1 RGWSAQDDCDEM
13 RPPSLSRRAAIT
25 RRETPTDSPSFCAAA
40 DHPADDCAGLRDD
53 AIRGLPGRFYGIG
66 STTGEPGY
74 YLAHGLEEKGKIIG
88 VAVIKVRLEALEE
101 RWQRARLEAFYY
113 WWPLNELVPLERES
127 IADGVEKLT
136 FPANTSV
143 DHEHTVVSYL
153 AQTRELADTPWHLT
167 LLTPLE
173 DLRREAANQGMLVAV
188 ACALVAFLLIA
199 WNERRKVIST
209 RLAAREALEQAN
221 NELERRITDRTADL
235 RASNERLKGQIR
247 ERRQAEETLRQAQD
261 ELIQAGKL
269 AAIGQ
274 MSTSIAH
281 ELNQPLAA
289 LRTLSGNTVRFL
301 ERGALDTASANLR
314 TINDLVDRMG
324 RITASLRAFARRG
337 EDKGQASLG
346 KAVEA
351 ALQLL
356 GARLDNA
363 SLALHQQIDDVELA
377 IDQTRLEQILVN
389 LIGNALDAMSAQPM
403 PILWLEGDMLDGRY
417 RLAAAAGG
425 TLNAEDPAEGG
436 TMFVLALALEDIHS
450 QGVASAEEAL
460 ALVGEHFAGIVISD
474 IRLPGIDG
482 LELLKRLKERDRTLP
497 VVLITGHGDVSMAVG
512 AMRDGAYDFMEKP
525 FSPER
530 LVDVARR
537 ALEQRGLAREVW
549 SLRRQLAERDSLEG
563 KIIGRSQAMQALRAR
578 RHDHQFVA
586 LNCGGLPESLF
597 ESEIFGHEANAFT
610 GAGKRRIGKIEH
622 AHNGTLFLDEVESM
636 PINLQIKLLR
646 VLQERTLERLGSN
659 QSQSS
664 LRFDREPPSLDSQT
678 RSALL
683 AHDWPGNVRELRNV
697 AERYALGL
705 PAFKTAGTQAATPSL
720 DFAEAVEAF
729 EKNLLGEALRRSGGN
744 LSQASQELGMAKT
757 TLFDKVKKYGLG

>member
-1 RGWSAQDDCDEM
+1 MIALGYVTYLYSEKNAVKALGENGQRQLELHARTVESEINKYNYLPSVLELESNVSDLLNNPSAELRARVNDYLEGLNRRSRSRAIYVLDTTGRVLATSNWRDADSYLGED
-13 RPPSLSRRAAIT
+13 LSFRAYYQ
-25 RRETPTDSPSFCAAA
+25 
-40 DHPADDCAGLRDD
+40 D

-101 RWQRARLEAFYY
+101 RWQRARLEAFVSDENGIIILSSDPARRLKSVRPLTADIKERLARSLQYY
-113 WWPLNELVPLERES
+113 WFPLNELVPLERES

-136 FPANTSV
+136 FPANSSV

-337 EDKGQASLG
+337 EDKGQASLV

-356 GARLDNA
+356 AARLDSA
-363 SLALHQQIDDVELA
+363 SLDLHQQIDDVELA

-389 LIGNALDAMSAQPM
+389 LIGNALDAMQAQPL
-403 PILWLEGDMLDGRY
+403 PVLWLEGDVFEGRY
-417 RLAAAAGG
+417 RLRVRDNGHGIDAEARKHLFEPFFTTKPGEQGLGLGLTLSASLAAAAGG

-436 TMFVLALALEDIHS
+436 TMFVL
-450 QGVASAEEAL
+450 V
-460 ALVGEHFAGIVISD
+460 
-474 IRLPGIDG
+474 LP
-482 LELLKRLKERDRTLP
+482 
-497 VVLITGHGDVSMAVG
+497 
-512 AMRDGAYDFMEKP
+512 
-525 FSPER
+525 
-530 LVDVARR
+530 LVDRR
-537 ALEQRGLAREVW
+537 A
-549 SLRRQLAERDSLEG
+549 
-563 KIIGRSQAMQALRAR
+563 
-578 RHDHQFVA
+578 
-586 LNCGGLPESLF
+586 
-597 ESEIFGHEANAFT
+597 
-610 GAGKRRIGKIEH
+610 AG
-622 AHNGTLFLDEVESM
+622 V
-636 PINLQIKLLR
+636 
-646 VLQERTLERLGSN
+646 
-659 QSQSS
+659 
-664 LRFDREPPSLDSQT
+664 
-678 RSALL
+678 
-683 AHDWPGNVRELRNV
+683 
-697 AERYALGL
+697 
-705 PAFKTAGTQAATPSL
+705 
-720 DFAEAVEAF
+720 
-729 EKNLLGEALRRSGGN
+729 
-744 LSQASQELGMAKT
+744 
-757 TLFDKVKKYGLG
+757 